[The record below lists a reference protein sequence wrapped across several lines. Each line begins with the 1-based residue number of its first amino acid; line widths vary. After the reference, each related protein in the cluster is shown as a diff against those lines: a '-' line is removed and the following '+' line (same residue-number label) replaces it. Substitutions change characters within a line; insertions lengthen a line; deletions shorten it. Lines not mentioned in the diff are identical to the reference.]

1 MTVDLTSNPLIPMAS
16 ALLSIAPSI
25 IWLTVC
31 LIPILTTRYPLLVR
45 IMSTRFFPM
54 SCTSPRTV
62 ARSIVPRPSSPV
74 FSMNGSSIATAVF
87 ITSALCSTKGSC
99 ISPLPNN
106 SPTTFIPSS
115 KWELIISSGGIP
127 SAIADFRSSSRPTFS
142 PSIIRRCNRSK
153 RGSAASAS
161 ARAFLLV
168 ASSTPSNNC
177 KNSWSG
183 SYVHSSPSKTLRS

>member
-1 MTVDLTSNPLIPMAS
+1 M
-16 ALLSIAPSI
+16 
-25 IWLTVC
+25 
-31 LIPILTTRYPLLVR
+31 PILTTRYPLLVK
-45 IMSTRFFPM
+45 IISTRFFPM

-62 ARSIVPRPSSPV
+62 ARSIVPRPSSPD

-87 ITSALCSTKGSC
+87 ITSALWRTKGSC
-99 ISPLPNN
+99 ISPFPNS

-115 KWELIISSGGIP
+115 RCELIISSGGMP
-127 SAIADFRSSSRPTFS
+127 SAIADLRSSSKSTFS
-142 PSIIRRCNRSK
+142 PSIIRRCKRSK

-177 KNSWSG
+177 KNSCSG
-183 SYVHSSPSKTLRS
+183 SYVHSSPSKILRS